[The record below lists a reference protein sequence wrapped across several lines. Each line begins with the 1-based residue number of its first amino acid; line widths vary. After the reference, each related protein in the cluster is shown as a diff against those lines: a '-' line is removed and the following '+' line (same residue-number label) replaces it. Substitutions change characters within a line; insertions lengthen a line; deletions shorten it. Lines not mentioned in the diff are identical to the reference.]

1 MDDGVIIAIISLIG
15 TSFSGFMVYIGNRLT
30 KIEKKLDE
38 HNHYAERFGEVK
50 VDITSMKKDIEYLRK
65 AKE

>member
-1 MDDGVIIAIISLIG
+1 MDNGVIIAIISLVG
-15 TSFSGFMVYIGNRLT
+15 TSVSGFMVYIGNRLT

-38 HNHYAERFGEVK
+38 HNHYAERFGEIK
-50 VDITSMKKDIEYLRK
+50 IDITSMKKDIEYLRK

>member
-1 MDDGVIIAIISLIG
+1 MDDGVIIAIISLVG

-38 HNHYAERFGEVK
+38 HNHYAEKFGEVK

>member
-1 MDDGVIIAIISLIG
+1 MDNGVIIAIISLVG

-50 VDITSMKKDIEYLRK
+50 IDIASMKKDIEYLRK
-65 AKE
+65 AK

>member
-1 MDDGVIIAIISLIG
+1 MDDGIIIAIISLVG

-38 HNHYAERFGEVK
+38 HNHYADRFGEVK
-50 VDITSMKKDIEYLRK
+50 VDIASIKKDIEYIRK
-65 AKE
+65 GKI

>member
-1 MDDGVIIAIISLIG
+1 MDDGIIIAIISLVG

-50 VDITSMKKDIEYLRK
+50 IDIASMKKDIEYLRK
-65 AKE
+65 AK

>member
-1 MDDGVIIAIISLIG
+1 MDDGVIIAIIGLIG
-15 TSFSGFMVYIGNRLT
+15 SSFSGFMVYIGNRLS

>member
-1 MDDGVIIAIISLIG
+1 MDDGVIIAIISLVG

>member
-1 MDDGVIIAIISLIG
+1 MDNGVIIAIISFIG

-38 HNHYAERFGEVK
+38 HNHYAEKFGEVK
-50 VDITSMKKDIEYLRK
+50 ADITGIKKDIEYLRK